1 MSKVHFPV
9 NFSFLVIL
17 ISVLVLAIIQGNS
30 ITNALLGRGG
40 VEINEV
46 QEISFII
53 LTLFILITATLH
65 PDKIYLSAYSSM
77 TLGLIVIIGSF
88 YNMFLG
94 ANGFNILQFLVGV
107 ILIVSGALLFKHSKL
122 SSEEKNVVKEGLKNY
137 KKR

>member
-9 NFSFLVIL
+9 NFSFLIIL

-30 ITNALLGRGG
+30 ITNALLGKNG
-40 VEINEV
+40 VEVNEV
-46 QEISFII
+46 QEIAFIM

-88 YNMFLG
+88 YNIFIG
-94 ANGFNILQFLVGV
+94 IDGINVLQFLMGV
-107 ILIVSGALLFKHSKL
+107 VLIIAGALLFKHTKL
-122 SSEEKNVVKEGLKNY
+122 SSEEKNVVYEGIKHY
-137 KKR
+137 KK